1 MRGVTY
7 MGNAAL
13 YGSVSQFVP
22 CRRSSV
28 VCSMSLN
35 IQVETEQKVKG
46 HPYNIELPRFAFS
59 SGTATEC
66 STAHPSLL
74 FVRFDFLF
82 FDMALEADTVQTLAF
97 LWVFTWL
104 AMFLMGL
111 RIFMRRYRNQKLDVG
126 DKITI
131 ICMICMIVRLAF
143 IHVVLVWG
151 TNNIPPN
158 ERPKIDFTLME
169 IYRRRVGSKLLLTSR
184 TWYNT

>member
-1 MRGVTY
+1 
-7 MGNAAL
+7 
-13 YGSVSQFVP
+13 
-22 CRRSSV
+22 
-28 VCSMSLN
+28 
-35 IQVETEQKVKG
+35 
-46 HPYNIELPRFAFS
+46 
-59 SGTATEC
+59 
-66 STAHPSLL
+66 
-74 FVRFDFLF
+74 
-82 FDMALEADTVQTLAF
+82 MALEADTVQTLAF

-158 ERPKIDFTLME
+158 ERAKIDFTLME